1 MDHLEKT
8 KKEYKS
14 LKKQDIRNILSKNKL
29 HKAFFQHDKACGDF
43 KDLTRRTAS
52 DKILRDKV
60 LNVAKNPKY
69 DGCQRGF
76 ASLIYKIFDKKSS
89 GGGIKSKIVS
99 NKELWEELHKP
110 FLEKF
115 EKKQVLL
122 TFIDNIWGSDFVEI
136 QLRRKCNEGI
146 FFSVCVLLIFSVKS
160 HGLFLSKVTIT
171 NAFQKTLK
179 ESNRKTNKIWV
190 D

>member
-52 DKILRDKV
+52 DKILRDKA

-76 ASLIYKIFDKKSS
+76 ASLIYNIFDKKSS
-89 GGGIKSKIVS
+89 GDGIKSKIVS

-110 FLEKF
+110 FIEKF
-115 EKKQVLL
+115 EKRQVISF
-122 TFIDNIWGSDFVEI
+122 FIDNIWGSDFPEI